1 MGAIRRKLDGA
12 TERVKAEAAAYI
24 SVDIVNHGGVSCLSP
39 IIEGRLIPEKRNRPA
54 PSPNSF
60 GSSTSFNQLQEEI
73 RTIKEQIQQSAGT
86 FSSAAANQGGSKSSL
101 DSLFGRL
108 NDFCSSGV
116 FFILLGLGLLFFA
129 WRGLTVGIH
138 TSFSFV
144 LVVLGIAVMLFG
156 TGTQGMGR
164 LSSAE
169 AASRY
174 TISIAGGAGI
184 LAVAI
189 GYGMVM
195 LGPKIQ
201 EVFEL
206 QTHYAWVELQADPR
220 CSLGINRYWAE
231 FTSNGESLA
240 YKSRKGQIFVLLPY
254 YYNEL
259 QRANVIGGPEEK
271 KTIDAEFIVKDQ
283 QDLKDNLLC
292 APNPKGHIDV
302 AVSELNLQDNSGF
315 DFNKTYPHIFNLINI
330 DDPASKILATQA
342 IQPPT
347 ANALAKP
354 PNVQNLPLPLSVSQ

>member
-1 MGAIRRKLDGA
+1 MAENDNPSRDAGPIGASAEVDSDLPSRVQNEVSAEKA
-12 TERVKAEAAAYI
+12 TIAARA
-24 SVDIVNHGGVSCLSP
+24 
-39 IIEGRLIPEKRNRPA
+39 
-54 PSPNSF
+54 
-60 GSSTSFNQLQEEI
+60 SSTAPPPSQF
-73 RTIKEQIQQSAGT
+73 GT
-86 FSSAAANQGGSKSSL
+86 ASTLDYFFSRMNDFFSSGI
-101 DSLFGRL
+101 
-108 NDFCSSGV
+108 
-116 FFILLGLGLLFFA
+116 FFILLGIGLLYFA

-164 LSSAE
+164 LTSSE
-169 AASRY
+169 AVGRY

-184 LAVAI
+184 IAVAI

-206 QTHYAWVELQADPR
+206 QTHYAWVELRASDPR
-220 CSLGINRYWAE
+220 CSLEINRYWAE
-231 FTSNGESLA
+231 FTSNGETLA

-259 QRANVIGGPEEK
+259 QRANVIGGADDK

-283 QDLKDNLLC
+283 KDLKENLLC
-292 APNPKGHIDV
+292 APNPKGHVDV
-302 AVSELNLQDNSGF
+302 AVSELNLQDDSGF
-315 DFNKTYPHIFNLINI
+315 DFNKTRMHTFNLVNV
-330 DDPASKILATQA
+330 DDPSSKLLAAQA
-342 IQPPT
+342 IQPPPT
-347 ANALAKP
+347 NALAQP